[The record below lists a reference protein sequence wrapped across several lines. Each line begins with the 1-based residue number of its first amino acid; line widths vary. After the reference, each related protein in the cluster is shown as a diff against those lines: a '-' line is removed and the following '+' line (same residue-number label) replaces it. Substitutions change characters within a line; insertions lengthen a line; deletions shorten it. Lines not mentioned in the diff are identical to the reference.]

1 MSDDLDQRP
10 DADRLEELKVELS
23 RHFGKFT
30 RWKLLCVERGA
41 EMVDA
46 QIHLADEVLEFPS
59 TGTNAEWLTY
69 HLRLKGGKSFD
80 VDEML
85 AGNDPAVSKEPRK
98 NNLSNYF
105 LGRMV

>member
-10 DADRLEELKVELS
+10 DADRLQYLKVELS

-30 RWKLLCVERGA
+30 RWKAMCVERDVTSVEGQIRLA
-41 EMVDA
+41 VD
-46 QIHLADEVLEFPS
+46 VLEAPT

-69 HLRLKGGKSFD
+69 HLRLNGGQSFD

-85 AGNDPAVSKEPRK
+85 AGVDHAPGEDGA
-98 NNLSNYF
+98 
-105 LGRMV
+105 